1 MFHHSNRNP
10 KGKLYF
16 QVLVAAFRSEDG
28 LGGEKAMWGCIGTRK
43 AGYSKG
49 SSLSPGNG
57 SKEERSQQEVCYR
70 AGDEPGGLDLE
81 ERRER

>member
-1 MFHHSNRNP
+1 
-10 KGKLYF
+10 
-16 QVLVAAFRSEDG
+16 
-28 LGGEKAMWGCIGTRK
+28 MWGCIGTRK